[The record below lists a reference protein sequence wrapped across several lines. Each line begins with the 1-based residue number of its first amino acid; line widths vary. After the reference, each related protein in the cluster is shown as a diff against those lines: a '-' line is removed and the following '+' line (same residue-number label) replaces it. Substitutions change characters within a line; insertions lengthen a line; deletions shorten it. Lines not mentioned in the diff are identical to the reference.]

1 MTARGDEADLFAS
14 HHTRLVKR
22 VARHLRGQRDVAEEA
37 AALAWVQLL
46 RCQPDRGPR
55 LFGWLFVVAKHE
67 AYRLLRQQG
76 LELPDHS
83 PDTRIDHTDSGDP
96 FEHLARAQQLAL
108 IAQLPARQRLA
119 LGLYVRGYSYREI
132 SAATGK
138 TYSWVNRHITEGR
151 AAVRELARLLDK

>member
-1 MTARGDEADLFAS
+1 MTARGDEAELFVS
-14 HHTRLVKR
+14 HHSRLVNR

-37 AALAWVQLL
+37 AALAWAQLL

-67 AYRLLRQQG
+67 AYRLLRQQAR
-76 LELPDHS
+76 ELPDHS

-96 FEHLARAQQLAL
+96 FEHLARGQQLAL

-138 TYSWVNRHITEGR
+138 TCTWVNRHITEGR
-151 AAVRELARLLDK
+151 AAVRELARQLDK

>member
-1 MTARGDEADLFAS
+1 
-14 HHTRLVKR
+14 VNR
-22 VARHLRGQRDVAEEA
+22 VAGHLRGQRDVAEEA

-46 RCQPDRGPR
+46 RCQPHRGPR

-67 AYRLLRQQG
+67 AYRLLREQAR
-76 LELPDHS
+76 ELPDHS
-83 PDTRIDHTDSGDP
+83 PETRIDHTGSGDP
-96 FEHLARAQQLAL
+96 FQHLARCEQLAL

-138 TYSWVNRHITEGR
+138 TYTWVNRHITEGR
-151 AAVRELARLLDK
+151 AAVRELARQLDK